1 MGIMDILQQYAARPT
16 DTHEDFDEVARQV
29 SPDVLGDGLA
39 QAMRSDKT
47 PPFEN
52 MVGQLFG
59 QSNGQ
64 QRAGL
69 LAQLVRSLGPGLLSS
84 IAGGVLG
91 RLGQGGA
98 AGAEP
103 RISPA
108 DAEQVTADQVK
119 EIAAA
124 AEKKDPG
131 VLDRIGAYYA
141 QHPDVVKVLGG
152 SALAIALGQIA
163 NRMKR

>member
-1 MGIMDILQQYAARPT
+1 MDILQQYAARPT